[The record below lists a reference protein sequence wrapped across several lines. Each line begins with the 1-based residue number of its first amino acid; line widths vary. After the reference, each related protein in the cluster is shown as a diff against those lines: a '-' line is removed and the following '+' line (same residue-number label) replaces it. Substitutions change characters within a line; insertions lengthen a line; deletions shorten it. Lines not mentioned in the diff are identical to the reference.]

1 MYFKW
6 YFSRII
12 QSVSF
17 MVVKTL
23 DLILSFLT
31 SIKNCEVKKFRSG
44 TVEDTQETSKTLS
57 LYQLLCYLRGTLVLS
72 VPSVLC
78 GFFKEMQWAK
88 HLAVSQWMKSW
99 MGSTLSVIS
108 VVILLGFA
116 LKVEANL
123 TFKWPLLA
131 RANAWK

>member
-1 MYFKW
+1 
-6 YFSRII
+6 
-12 QSVSF
+12 

-78 GFFKEMQWAK
+78 GFFKEMQ
-88 HLAVSQWMKSW
+88 
-99 MGSTLSVIS
+99 
-108 VVILLGFA
+108 
-116 LKVEANL
+116 
-123 TFKWPLLA
+123 
-131 RANAWK
+131 